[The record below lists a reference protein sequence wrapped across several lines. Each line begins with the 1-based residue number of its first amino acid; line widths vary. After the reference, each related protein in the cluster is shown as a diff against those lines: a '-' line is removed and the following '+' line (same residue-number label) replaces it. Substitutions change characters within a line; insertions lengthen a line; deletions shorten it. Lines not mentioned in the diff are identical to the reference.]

1 MKKYL
6 KAKLS
11 RKKDA
16 EPQTPSRITNETVAE
31 HREQILAGGRKF
43 KYPVQY
49 SRHKLVINSILIV
62 IGTLVVVTVLGW
74 WQLYS
79 VQNTSKFIYRVTQ
92 LIPVP
97 VATVDGAWVRYS
109 DYLKKYRSSIHFL
122 QQNNSIN
129 MNTEEGKRQAEYHKR
144 RELDVAIKDAYVKK
158 IAGQNKVS
166 VSDQEVDDFI
176 KTELDAKKVSL
187 QAYERTILNNFYDWS
202 LDEYKSIVKS
212 ELLKRKLG
220 FALDTAARDKA
231 ARVKQAITDGA
242 DFGETAKAQS
252 DDENT
257 KAGGGVVGSVPVTN
271 QDANGIIAAALKLEP
286 GQVSSLIEGT
296 DGYYIVKLIGKDAEN
311 VQYAVIKIALTELDR
326 RYEEVKKQNKIQEFI
341 SVESL

>member
-62 IGTLVVVTVLGW
+62 IGTLLVVTVLGW

-158 IAGQNKVS
+158 VAGQNKIS

-176 KTELDAKKVSL
+176 QTELDAKKVSL

-212 ELLKRKLG
+212 ELLKRKVG

-231 ARVKQAITDGA
+231 ARVKEALTGGA
-242 DFGETAKAQS
+242 DFGETAKTQS

-257 KAGGGVVGSVPVTN
+257 KAAGGVVGSVPVTN
-271 QDANGIIAAALKLEP
+271 QDAHGVISAALKLEP

-296 DGYYIVKLIGKDAEN
+296 DGYYIVKLISKDAEN
-311 VQYAVIKIALTELDR
+311 VQYAMIKVALTELDR
-326 RYEEVKKQNKIQEFI
+326 RYEEVKKQNKIHEYIKVDQ
-341 SVESL
+341 L